1 MNLWNYPRN
10 EREFIEV
17 IQAFLAG
24 PWTEDGCV
32 KRASLATG
40 QSFRFIRPF
49 VRRMIAAFPN
59 PTHADRL
66 IHFAKADSKLVAAL
80 TEEDDFRVVRK
91 FYPHAVMAP
100 HPSAALW
107 NLPSIRNPTE
117 LIDRLRIDAHQL
129 EWLADRAGRNQR
141 EKNATLRHYYHNW
154 LTRPTGR
161 PRLLEIPKSI
171 LKTIQRRILHL
182 ILDRIPPHDA
192 AHGFRAGRS
201 IKTFAEVHAGR
212 AVVLRYDLKAFFPT
226 VSANAILA
234 VFRTAGYPPEIAH
247 YLMALCTTRLPR
259 DVWYAR
265 PNAPVDGS
273 DHYEGLQ
280 LCDRHLPQGA
290 PSSPALANLA
300 AYRLDCRLHGL
311 AKSVDATYTRY
322 ADDLAFSGG
331 EEFRR
336 TTDKFSRCVAKIV
349 DDEGFAL
356 NLAKS
361 RVMPQSVR
369 QQIAGVVINIRP
381 NVSRRDFDELKAT
394 LTNAIRHGP
403 APQNRHQHADFRAYL
418 TGKVAHVAMLNPFR
432 ARRLYALLDRISW
445 LQQSAVSDPS
455 SAKLGTELAD
465 G

>member
-1 MNLWNYPRN
+1 MNLWNYARN

-32 KRASLATG
+32 KRAKLATAK
-40 QSFRFIRPF
+40 SHRFIRPY

-80 TEEDDFRVVRK
+80 TEEDDFRAVRM

-100 HPSAALW
+100 HFKAVIWDVP
-107 NLPSIRNPTE
+107 PIRNPTE
-117 LIDRLRIDAHQL
+117 LIDRLRIDEYQL

-141 EKNATLRHYYHNW
+141 EMNPKLRHYYHNW

-161 PRLLEIPKSI
+161 PRLLEIPKSM
-171 LKTIQRRILHL
+171 LKTIQQRILQL

-226 VSANAILA
+226 VNANAILA

-247 YLMALCTTRLPR
+247 YLMAFCTTRLPR
-259 DVWYAR
+259 DVWDAR

-273 DHYEGLQ
+273 DHFEGLQ
-280 LCDRHLPQGA
+280 FCDRHLPQGA
-290 PSSPALANLA
+290 PTSPALANLA

-311 AKSVDATYTRY
+311 AKSVEATYTRY

-336 TTDKFSRCVAKIV
+336 TSDKFSRGVAKIV
-349 DDEGFAL
+349 DEEGFAL

-369 QQIAGVVINIRP
+369 QQIAGVVVNIRP
-381 NVSRRDFDELKAT
+381 NVSRRDFDELKAI

-403 APQNRHQHADFRAYL
+403 ASQNRHQHADFRAYL

-432 ARRLYALLDRISW
+432 AMRLYALLDRISW
-445 LQQSAVSDPS
+445 LQQSAISDQK
-455 SAKLGTELAD
+455 SANLRTEM
-465 G
+465 